1 MLKSSK
7 PIQSECVTGANIDCD
22 RVELILFDLDGTLVD
37 SVGDLAWCGN
47 EMLRHLDM
55 PLRDPEA
62 ARDWVGNGLERFI
75 KRVLTNDM
83 NAEPDEDLFNAG
95 LGIFNRLYAEHS
107 SDHSRLYPGSLG
119 TLEHLAGLDLHL
131 ACVTNKP
138 EPFTS
143 ALIAAMGLTRFF
155 GLVVAGD
162 TTARKKPDPMPLHYA
177 ADYFATAYDK
187 CMMVGDS
194 SNDVQ
199 AARAAGFN
207 IICVPYGYNH
217 GDDIRDSNPD
227 LVVENLIELN
237 EIFTRENRNE
247 PEP

>member
-1 MLKSSK
+1 MNMPHNEIQPEISAMTSK
-7 PIQSECVTGANIDCD
+7 IAFD
-22 RVELILFDLDGTLVD
+22 RIKLVLFDLDGTLVD

-47 EMLRHLDM
+47 EMRRSLEM
-55 PLRDPEA
+55 PLYDPEV
-62 ARDWVGNGLERFI
+62 ARRWVGNGLERFV
-75 KRVLTNDM
+75 KRVLTSDM
-83 NAEPDEDLFNAG
+83 EAEPEETLFNAG
-95 LGIFNRLYAEHS
+95 LEIFKRLYAEHA
-107 SDHSRLYPGSLG
+107 SDHSLLYPGTIE
-119 TLEHLAGLDLHL
+119 TLKYLAGLDLHL

-143 ALIAAMGLTRFF
+143 GLIAAMGLSDYF

-177 ADYFATAYDK
+177 ADHFAVDYDQ
-187 CMMVGDS
+187 CLMVGDS

-207 IICVPYGYNH
+207 VVCVPYGYNH
-217 GDDIRDSNPD
+217 GNDIRDSHPD

-237 EIFTRENRNE
+237 EMFARGGRL
-247 PEP
+247 

>member
-1 MLKSSK
+1 MNMSNTEIQPEISAMDSK
-7 PIQSECVTGANIDCD
+7 IAFD
-22 RVELILFDLDGTLVD
+22 RIKLVLFDLDGTLVD

-47 EMLRHLDM
+47 EMRRSLEM
-55 PLRDPEA
+55 PLYDPEV
-62 ARDWVGNGLERFI
+62 ARRWVGNGLERFV
-75 KRVLTNDM
+75 KRVLTSDM
-83 NAEPDEDLFNAG
+83 EAEPEETLFNAG
-95 LGIFNRLYAEHS
+95 LEIFKRLYAEHA
-107 SDHSRLYPGSLG
+107 SDHSRLYPGAIE
-119 TLEHLAGLDLHL
+119 TLKYLAGLDLHL

-143 ALIAAMGLTRFF
+143 GLIAAMGLSDYF

-177 ADYFATAYDK
+177 ADHFAVDYDE
-187 CMMVGDS
+187 CLMVGDS

-207 IICVPYGYNH
+207 VVCVPYGYNH
-217 GDDIRDSNPD
+217 GNDIRDSNPD

-237 EIFTRENRNE
+237 EMFARGGRL
-247 PEP
+247 

>member
-1 MLKSSK
+1 MLKPNSE
-7 PIQSECVTGANIDCD
+7 IQPGISVMTGDIAFDQIKL
-22 RVELILFDLDGTLVD
+22 VLFDLDGTLVD

-47 EMLRHLDM
+47 EMLRSLDM
-55 PLRDPEA
+55 PLHDPQT
-62 ARDWVGNGLERFI
+62 ARNWVGNGLERFVR
-75 KRVLTNDM
+75 RVLTADM
-83 NAEPDEDLFNAG
+83 DAEPDEALFNAG
-95 LGIFNRLYAEHS
+95 VEIFNRLYAEHA
-107 SDHSRLYPGSLG
+107 SDHSLLYPGALE
-119 TLEHLAGLDLHL
+119 TLKYLAELDLHL

-143 ALIAAMGLTRFF
+143 GLITAMDLTGYF

-177 ADYFATAYDK
+177 ADHFAIDYDK
-187 CMMVGDS
+187 CLMVGDS

-217 GDDIRDSNPD
+217 GNDIRDSSPD
-227 LVVENLIELN
+227 LVVENLLELN
-237 EIFTRENRNE
+237 SLFAGGGLL
-247 PEP
+247 